1 MEVDTDPTSPN
12 DVEQDT
18 SQVASSTSDSPE
30 VIVSF
35 AL

>member
-1 MEVDTDPTSPN
+1 MEVDTNPN

-30 VIVSF
+30 VIESF